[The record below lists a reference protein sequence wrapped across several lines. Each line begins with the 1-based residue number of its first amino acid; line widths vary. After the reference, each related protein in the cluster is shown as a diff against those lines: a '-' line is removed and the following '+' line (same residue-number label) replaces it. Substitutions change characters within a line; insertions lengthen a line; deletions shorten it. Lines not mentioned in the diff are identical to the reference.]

1 MSRRL
6 ARLLP
11 LAALALLLLTPAA
24 RAQPNVV
31 VVMTDDQAL
40 SQMRALPKTKALIGG
55 AGVTF
60 ERSYAAQP
68 KCCPN
73 RATFLTGQYPHNH
86 GVRDNEPP
94 HGGYSKLDHSETLP
108 VWLDRAGYETAFIG
122 KYMNGYNRVGDIPPG
137 WDEWAALIDFGY
149 YNFTLNDDGESV
161 SYGSSPADYQTDV
174 LADRAADFIDRSAP
188 AQEPFFLWVAPQ
200 APHIAGVRS
209 SIGEPDNPQGAPRH
223 QGDYKG
229 AIAPRTPNYNEKD
242 VGDKPRY
249 IRSKKLLPPKARAK
263 VDIHYRSTLESL
275 KAVDD
280 MVARLRNRLHAGG
293 ELADT
298 LFVFTSDNG
307 YFFGNHRNFCCKD
320 EIYEEAARVPLL
332 VRGPGLPGG
341 VVRSQLVSTVDIAP
355 TILEL
360 AGATPGRVVDG
371 RSLRVPARRA
381 GAGAGRDLLIETF
394 NDRFFAVRSGRWKY
408 ARNQSTGEEQLF
420 NIATDPREL
429 ESLHADRRYRDVKL
443 RLRQKLAQ
451 LKVCAGASCR

>member
-1 MSRRL
+1 MSRWL

-55 AGVTF
+55 AGVKF
-60 ERSYAAQP
+60 ERSYTAQP

-94 HGGYSKLDHSETLP
+94 NGGYSKLDHSETLP

-188 AQEPFFLWVAPQ
+188 AADPFFLWIAPQ

-209 SIGEPDNPQGAPRH
+209 DIGEPDNPQSAPRH
-223 QGDYKG
+223 QGDFKG
-229 AIAPRTPNYNEKD
+229 AIAPRTPNYNERD
-242 VGDKPRY
+242 VSDKPRY
-249 IRSKKLLPPKARAK
+249 IRRQRLLSRQQKTK
-263 VDIHYRSTLESL
+263 IDTHFRSTLESL
-275 KAVDD
+275 SAVDD
-280 MVARLRNRLHAGG
+280 MVQRLRNRLHASG

-307 YFFGNHRNFCCKD
+307 YFFGNHRSFCCKD

-332 VRGPGLPGG
+332 VRGPGFPRG
-341 VVRSQLVSTVDIAP
+341 VVRNQLVSTVDLAP
-355 TILEL
+355 TILQL
-360 AGATPGRVVDG
+360 GDATPGRVVDG
-371 RSLRVPARRA
+371 RSLLVPARRA
-381 GAGAGRDLLIETF
+381 GAGAGRDLLVETF
-394 NDRFFAVRSGRWKY
+394 NHRFFAVRSGRWKY